1 MSGTFDL
8 GKLFI
13 ERTSPLRGGDFRGSN
28 FSFFLLFHFFKVN
41 LPIHI
46 TFALLKYNTK
56 RNFMFYQ
63 SISVKHGLFVLCF
76 SNIRI
81 DVDDGFLCL
90 VTAVG

>member
-28 FSFFLLFHFFKVN
+28 FFFLLFHFFKVN
-41 LPIHI
+41 LPIYI

-56 RNFMFYQ
+56 GNFMFYQ
-63 SISVKHGLFVLCF
+63 SISVKHRLFVMCF

-90 VTAVG
+90 VTAV

>member
-8 GKLFI
+8 GKLFM
-13 ERTSPLRGGDFRGSN
+13 ERTSPLRGGDF
-28 FSFFLLFHFFKVN
+28 FFLLFHFFKVN
-41 LPIHI
+41 LPINI

-63 SISVKHGLFVLCF
+63 SISVKHRFFVLCF

-90 VTAVG
+90 VTAL